1 MYDAGNP
8 KLVICDN
15 VGVERGPGRE
25 FRREAAH
32 VCIWL
37 IHVDV
42 WQKPSQCHEVTVLQL
57 K

>member
-8 KLVICDN
+8 KLVLCDN
-15 VGVERGPGRE
+15 VGVERRVGRG
-25 FRREAAH
+25 FRREVAC

-42 WQKPSQCHEVTVLQL
+42 WQKPSQCHEVTVVQL